1 MDCIS
6 AVICPHISK
15 ISQPMYISVDPH
27 RILTKKQPT
36 QPTASTNQHS
46 NQQPI
51 SLPTTSS
58 SSGSPIDALENQNAQ
73 RQR

>member
-1 MDCIS
+1 
-6 AVICPHISK
+6 
-15 ISQPMYISVDPH
+15 MYISVDPH
-27 RILTKKQPT
+27 RILTKRQPT

-51 SLPTTSS
+51 SLPTTLS
-58 SSGSPIDALENQNAQ
+58 SSGSPIDALENQNTQ